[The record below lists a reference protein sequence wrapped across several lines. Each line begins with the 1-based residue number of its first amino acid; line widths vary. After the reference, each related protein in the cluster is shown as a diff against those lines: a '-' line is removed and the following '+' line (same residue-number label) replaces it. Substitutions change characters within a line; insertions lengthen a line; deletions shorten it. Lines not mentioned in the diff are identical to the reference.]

1 MASFYKTTLD
11 GIPFK
16 SLTNK
21 CIVLDLDETLV
32 HSNENMDKLQELEIM
47 TNPELLD
54 LKRRTYQI
62 SMDDVVYK
70 KGEGVKTVMWG
81 IVRPHVKEFLVS
93 CFSYFKVVI
102 VWSAGKRKYVDAIVD
117 FLFKDIRRPHVVY
130 SYDQCERTSNNLIV
144 KPFMKMINAEPG
156 LNKYM
161 SLDNSFMIDDRN
173 TVYAGYVGDNPD
185 NGIQIPA
192 YRPAFNIHS
201 LRSDDIALKQLMTWF
216 LRPEVMASPNV
227 RELNKN
233 DVFMTDV
240 TISHR
245 SPISLPRLDND
256 DDTEKMENEKMEEEI
271 ERRLSSKLIQVSS

>member
-16 SLTNK
+16 ALTNK

-32 HSNENMDKLQELEIM
+32 HSNENMEQLQNLGIL
-47 TNPELLD
+47 TNPD
-54 LKRRTYQI
+54 LIDLRRRTYQI

-70 KGEGVKTVMWG
+70 KGEGVKTNMWG

-117 FLFKDIRRPHVVY
+117 FLFKDIKRPHIVY
-130 SYDQCERTSNNLIV
+130 SYDECERTSNNLIV
-144 KPFMKMINAEPG
+144 KPLTKMIENESG
-156 LNKYM
+156 LDKYM
-161 SLDNSFMIDDRN
+161 SLENSFIIDDRK
-173 TVYAGYVGDNPD
+173 TVYDGYIGDNPD

-192 YRPAFNIHS
+192 YKPAFNIHS

-216 LRPEVMASPNV
+216 LRPDVMNSKDV
-227 RELNKN
+227 RELDKN
-233 DVFMTDV
+233 EVFKTDV
-240 TISHR
+240 TINR
-245 SPISLPRLDND
+245 VKFIPLVQNDNKNEKDLIENISLNQIAV
-256 DDTEKMENEKMEEEI
+256 EA
-271 ERRLSSKLIQVSS
+271 